1 MFQTIN
7 QLLILS
13 YKFNNVQY
21 IMNSDIKKHHIH
33 CELKRFI

>member
-21 IMNSDIKKHHIH
+21 IMNSDIKKNTT
-33 CELKRFI
+33 FIVS